1 MTHFR
6 NLVFAKNATNKYG
19 SFQKGDRAQAR
30 FPKSL
35 VDAYLNHGILAVA
48 DAPIALDEITDY
60 APKKPA
66 RKKATKSTK

>member
-1 MTHFR
+1 MTNFR
-6 NLVFAKNATNKYG
+6 NLVFVKSATNKFG
-19 SFQKGDRAQAR
+19 QFKKGDRAQAR

-35 VDAYLNHGILAVA
+35 VDSYLRHGILAVA
-48 DAPIALDEITDY
+48 DAPIALGEITDY

>member
-1 MTHFR
+1 MTNFR
-6 NLVFAKNATNKYG
+6 NLVFVKNATNKYG

-48 DAPIALDEITDY
+48 DAPIVLDEPIKDY
-60 APKKPA
+60 SPRPK
-66 RKKATKSTK
+66 RKKA